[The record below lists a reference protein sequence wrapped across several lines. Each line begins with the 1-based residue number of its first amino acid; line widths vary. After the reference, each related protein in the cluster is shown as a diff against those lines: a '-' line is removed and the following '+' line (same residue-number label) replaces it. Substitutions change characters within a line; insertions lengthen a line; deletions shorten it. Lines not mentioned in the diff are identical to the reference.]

1 MGILYVLDNRIS
13 QPPTNSPLTYS
24 CGIVGQSL
32 RVVLAQCSLNS
43 ASDARKLLDSAAQLG
58 VGEDVVRL

>member
-1 MGILYVLDNRIS
+1 MKAMDVLFNRIS

-32 RVVLAQCSLNS
+32 TEGLS
-43 ASDARKLLDSAAQLG
+43 AGHGHDGANETRT
-58 VGEDVVRL
+58 RTP